1 MKLAGASSFI
11 AEQGAPAD
19 RLLSALAEQ
28 RLSSTLDVSTFVKR
42 DPCYSDL
49 APVP

>member
-1 MKLAGASSFI
+1 MNMADTSSFI

-28 RLSSTLDVSTFVKR
+28 RLSSTLDVSTFIKR

-49 APVP
+49 AAVP